1 MARKSKKIGDIKM
14 DITFRKMTTD
24 DIAQIVAIEEASF
37 PTPWTADAFHRELK
51 MNEYAHY
58 VVIEKDDVVIGYC
71 GLWII
76 IDESHITNIAI
87 LPEYRGQ
94 KLGDALLKEVMD
106 QAKEMGAKTM
116 TLEVRVSNEVAKQLY
131 RKYGFQNG
139 GIRKRYYTDNYE
151 DGLVMWVNI

>member
-1 MARKSKKIGDIKM
+1 M
-14 DITFRKMTTD
+14 DMIFRKMELD

-37 PTPWTADAFHRELK
+37 STPWTADAFHSELT
-51 MNEYAHY
+51 MNEHAHY
-58 VVIEKDDVVIGYC
+58 VVLEKDGRVIGYC

-94 KLGDALLKEVMD
+94 KLGDALLKEVISE
-106 QAKEMGAKTM
+106 AKTLGVKTM

-139 GIRKRYYTDNYE
+139 GIRKRYYADNQE

>member
-1 MARKSKKIGDIKM
+1 MVRKPKEIGDIKM
-14 DITFRKMTTD
+14 GITFRKMTTD
-24 DIAQIVAIEEASF
+24 DIAQVVAIEEASF
-37 PTPWTADAFHRELK
+37 PTPWTADAFYRELT
-51 MNEYAHY
+51 MNEYSQY
-58 VVIEKDDVVIGYC
+58 IVVEKDGLVVGYC

-94 KLGDALLKEVMD
+94 KLGDALLQEVMK

-151 DGLVMWVNI
+151 DGLVMWVNL

>member
-1 MARKSKKIGDIKM
+1 M
-14 DITFRKMTTD
+14 DMIFRKMELD

-37 PTPWTADAFHRELK
+37 STPWTADAFQRELT
-51 MNEYAHY
+51 MNEHAQY
-58 VVIEKDDVVIGYC
+58 VVLEKDGLVIGYC

-94 KLGDALLKEVMD
+94 KLGDALLKEVISV
-106 QAKEMGAKTM
+106 AKELGVKTM

-131 RKYGFQNG
+131 KKYGFQNG
-139 GIRKRYYTDNYE
+139 GIRKRYYADNQE

>member
-1 MARKSKKIGDIKM
+1 MARKSKKIGVIKM

-24 DIAQIVAIEEASF
+24 DIAQIVVIEEASF
-37 PTPWTADAFHRELK
+37 ATPWTADAFYRELT

-58 VVIEKDDVVIGYC
+58 VVLEKDDMVIGYC

-106 QAKEMGAKTM
+106 QAREMGVKTM

>member
-1 MARKSKKIGDIKM
+1 MVRKSKTVGVREM
-14 DITFRKMTTD
+14 DRTFRKMTTN
-24 DIAQIVAIEEASF
+24 DIEQVVAIEEASF
-37 PTPWTADAFHRELK
+37 PTPWTADAFQRELT
-51 MNEYAHY
+51 MNEHAHY
-58 VVIEKDDVVIGYC
+58 FVIEKEGALIGYC
-71 GLWII
+71 GLWVI

-94 KLGDALLKEVMD
+94 KLGDALLKEVINE
-106 QAKEMGAKTM
+106 ARTIGVKTM
-116 TLEVRVSNEVAKQLY
+116 TLEVRVSNEVAKKLY

>member
-1 MARKSKKIGDIKM
+1 
-14 DITFRKMTTD
+14 
-24 DIAQIVAIEEASF
+24 
-37 PTPWTADAFHRELK
+37 
-51 MNEYAHY
+51 MNEHAHY
-58 VVIEKDDVVIGYC
+58 VVLEKDGRVIGYC

-94 KLGDALLKEVMD
+94 KLGDALLKEVISE
-106 QAKEMGAKTM
+106 AKTLGVKTM

-139 GIRKRYYTDNYE
+139 GIRKRYYVDNQE

>member
-1 MARKSKKIGDIKM
+1 MARKSKTVGVRAM

-37 PTPWTADAFHRELK
+37 TTPWTADAFYREITT
-51 MNEYAHY
+51 NEYAHY
-58 VVIEKDDVVIGYC
+58 VVIEKNDAVIGYC

-94 KLGDALLKEVMD
+94 KLGDALLKEVIN
-106 QAKEMGAKTM
+106 QAKEIGAKTM
-116 TLEVRVSNEVAKQLY
+116 TLEVRVSNEVAKKLY

>member
-1 MARKSKKIGDIKM
+1 M
-14 DITFRKMTTD
+14 DMIFRKMKLD

-37 PTPWTADAFHRELK
+37 STPWTADAFQRELT
-51 MNEYAHY
+51 MNEHAHY
-58 VVIEKDDVVIGYC
+58 VVLEKDGLVIGYC

-94 KLGDALLKEVMD
+94 KLGDALLKEVISV
-106 QAKEMGAKTM
+106 AKELGVKTM

-131 RKYGFQNG
+131 KNTDFKMVEFVNDTMQT
-139 GIRKRYYTDNYE
+139 IRKMV
-151 DGLVMWVNI
+151 L